1 MNCFFKIKE
10 YIMSFVF
17 QLIIAAGVMLAGVI
31 VAHVANIDAR

>member
-1 MNCFFKIKE
+1 
-10 YIMSFVF
+10 MSFVF